1 MITVTGKSVLAR
13 IVKKL
18 LVEMLFDA
26 MKVIFNDQTNLQLK
40 DFGLFLS

>member
-26 MKVIFNDQTNLQLK
+26 MKVIFDDQINLQLK